1 MFILNESHFGDQT
14 IIAVAGN
21 KKALLSLLRPAIAQV
36 PSDSYEAIWVHGK
49 GVAEDKINVL
59 DLQYSDLVKW
69 NHKEGLTLRI
79 TFYDPSDSSREWTI
93 TYFPDSMKNEQFY
106 TVG

>member
-1 MFILNESHFGDQT
+1 MFILNQSYFGDQT

-21 KKALLSLLRPAIAQV
+21 KKALLGLLRPAIAQIS
-36 PSDSYEAIWVHGK
+36 PNSYEDIFVHGK
-49 GVAEDKINVL
+49 GVSEGKINVL

-69 NHKEGLTLRI
+69 NHKEDTTLDI
-79 TFYDPSDSSREWTI
+79 TFYDSTDSSREWTI

-106 TVG
+106 SVR